1 MLDFF
6 TILTKGG
13 IVLWSKSFTRITSS
27 PVNSLIG
34 DVLIEERAGENCYI
48 KDSYSLKWTFAN
60 ELDLIF
66 VAAYQK
72 ILQLAYIE
80 ELLATVKKFF
90 CDKFA
95 NLIRDTSQL
104 HKFDF
109 DEDFDIILNN
119 IEEKDSKSHNKLS
132 KPRPFEKTKKF
143 KETAEGSKKLSVND
157 ISKPPT
163 NPIISEDEIARNIED
178 LRLRSGKRGRGGRK
192 QSGTTKRSTESN
204 VSSDDKKQVRKKT
217 MRVWDDKLTKE
228 EMESLDYSGDKGDS
242 DKSSSVN
249 PQNLV
254 DQNQLGQFQD
264 GYYEV
269 QDLGQDDDED
279 EFEEDDDYNETN
291 DTSKNDS
298 GSSILSFFKNI
309 TGQKEITE
317 QDLVP
322 VLAKMKEHLINKNVA
337 ADIAAHLCDSVA
349 RNLVGQKTGSFKSI
363 QSTVKQSMEMSLK
376 RILTPKTSVDLLR
389 DIAQAQSDSRPY
401 TICFIGVNGVGKC
414 FAKGTKVLMYDG
426 THKSVEELDIG
437 NQIMGDDDS
446 PRTIQ
451 STTKGEGTMYRIIPN
466 NKGPAKFFECNDQH
480 ILVLKFAA
488 KPYVRSEEIP
498 IVNRSPR
505 IRLFWYEYDVRNNMI
520 VKKNDS
526 FYYGPGKDYPKKE
539 VAKRAAMREI
549 ERRPNLVTS
558 DFIWEV
564 PIKDF
569 LTASDEVQRSCL
581 MFKPNRVI
589 FKSVQGRFRVVL
601 SEILRVNPTDSQIL
615 AASWLVGAWIGGGI
629 MNSPA
634 IYVNENENE
643 ILKAIGQYS
652 ETLNWKFMKE
662 LQKSISECSEWKITF
677 MDDNNENGFLA
688 LLQMLNILDTKK
700 VPPAI
705 MTDELDQVRLP
716 LLAGILD
723 ISGHLLEENGN
734 CKYVYESIQERCEQ
748 ICNLANLSGFYS
760 TNTVAN
766 MKECSNNIT
775 TSSHCAIIS
784 GNKLDI
790 LPLVVSR
797 KKVLKNH
804 DHHKLDRD
812 MVWKFKVEKVGPA
825 SYYGFKVDK
834 NERILLADLTVSHN
848 STNLSKTCFWLLQ
861 NGLKVLIAAC
871 DTFRSGAVE
880 QLRVHVRNLNSLGQ
894 NSNVEL
900 YERGYGKDAAGI
912 AKDAINYAKTNK
924 FDVVLIDTAGRM
936 QDNEPLMRALAK
948 LVSVNNPD
956 KIIFV
961 GEALVGNEAVDQL
974 TKFNQALKDF
984 SGLQN
989 PRHID
994 GMILTKFDTVDDKVG
1009 AALSMTY
1016 TTGQP
1021 ILFVGTGQ
1029 TYTDLKNM
1037 RVGHIIHSLLKE

>member
-34 DVLIEERAGENCYI
+34 DVLIEERAGENSYT

-95 NLIRDTSQL
+95 NLIKDSGKL

-109 DEDFDIILNN
+109 DEDFDAILNK
-119 IEEKDSKSHNKLS
+119 IEEKDSKSHEKLS

-143 KETAEGSKKLSVND
+143 KETAEGSKKLSVSD

-163 NPIISEDEIARNIED
+163 NPIISEDEIARNIEE
-178 LRLRSGKRGRGGRK
+178 LHRHKGKRGRGGRK
-192 QSGTTKRSTESN
+192 QSGTGRPN
-204 VSSDDKKQVRKKT
+204 VSSDEKKQARKKT
-217 MRVWDDKLTKE
+217 MRVWDDKVSKT

-242 DKSSSVN
+242 DKSSSVD

-269 QDLGQDDDED
+269 QDIGQDDDED
-279 EFEEDDDYNETN
+279 EFEEDDYDETN
-291 DTSKNDS
+291 DTSVENNS

-322 VLAKMKEHLINKNVA
+322 VLAKMKEHLIKKNVA

-389 DIAQAQSDSRPY
+389 DIAQAQSNSRPY
-401 TICFIGVNGVGKC
+401 SICFIGVNGVGKC
-414 FAKGTKVLMYDG
+414 FAKGTKILMYDG
-426 THKSVEELDIG
+426 TQQNVEELNVG
-437 NQIMGDDDS
+437 NQIMGDDDN

-451 STTKGEGTMYRIIPN
+451 STTKGEGIMYRIIPN
-466 NKGPAKFFECNDQH
+466 DKGPAKFFECNDQH

-488 KPYVRSEEIP
+488 EPYMRSEEIP
-498 IVNRSPR
+498 IINRSPR
-505 IRLFWYEYDVRNNMI
+505 IRLFWYEYDAQNNMI

-526 FYYGPGKDYPKKE
+526 FYYGPGEDYPKKE
-539 VAKRAAMREI
+539 VAKRAAIREMA
-549 ERRPNLVTS
+549 RRPNLVSS
-558 DFIWEV
+558 DFIWEI

-581 MFKPNRVI
+581 MFKPNQVI
-589 FKSVQGRFRVVL
+589 FKSVQGRFRVIL
-601 SEILRVNPTDSQIL
+601 SKILGVNPTNSQIS

-629 MNSPA
+629 VKSPI
-634 IYVNENENE
+634 IYVNENEKE
-643 ILKAIGQYS
+643 ILRAIEQYS
-652 ETLNWKFMKE
+652 EMLNWRYMKE
-662 LQKSISECSEWKITF
+662 LHKAKLDDSEWKISF
-677 MDDNNENGFLA
+677 MSDYDIENGFYV
-688 LLQMLNILDTKK
+688 LLQTLDILDTKK
-700 VPPAI
+700 VPPVI

-723 ISGHLLEENGN
+723 INSHLLEENRIYR
-734 CKYVYESIQERCEQ
+734 YVYRSLHERCEQ

-760 TNTVAN
+760 TNIVAN
-766 MKECSNNIT
+766 MKECSDNIT
-775 TSSHCAIIS
+775 TPSCTIIS
-784 GNKLDI
+784 GNKLEK

-797 KKVLKNH
+797 KKVFRNR
-804 DHHKLDRD
+804 DHRKFNRD
-812 MVWKFKVEKVGPA
+812 MVWGFKVEKVGLG

-880 QLRVHVRNLNSLGQ
+880 QLRVHVRNLNALGQ

-912 AKDAINYAKTNK
+912 AKDAINYAKINK

-984 SGLQN
+984 SGLQD

>member
-34 DVLIEERAGENCYI
+34 DVLIEERAGENSYT

-95 NLIRDTSQL
+95 NFIKDSGKL

-109 DEDFDIILNN
+109 DEDFGAILNK
-119 IEEKDSKSHNKLS
+119 IEEKDSKSHEKLS

-143 KETAEGSKKLSVND
+143 KETAEGSKKLSVSD

-163 NPIISEDEIARNIED
+163 NPIISEDEIARNIEE
-178 LRLRSGKRGRGGRK
+178 LHRYNGKRGRGGRK
-192 QSGTTKRSTESN
+192 QSGTGRPN
-204 VSSDDKKQVRKKT
+204 VSSDEKKQARKKT
-217 MRVWDDKLTKE
+217 MRVWDDKVSKA

-242 DKSSSVN
+242 DKSSSVD

-269 QDLGQDDDED
+269 QDIGQDDDED
-279 EFEEDDDYNETN
+279 EFEEDDYNETN
-291 DTSKNDS
+291 DTSVENNS
-298 GSSILSFFKNI
+298 GSSILSFFKSI

-322 VLAKMKEHLINKNVA
+322 VLAKMKEHLIKKNVA

-401 TICFIGVNGVGKC
+401 TICFIGVN
-414 FAKGTKVLMYDG
+414 
-426 THKSVEELDIG
+426 
-437 NQIMGDDDS
+437 
-446 PRTIQ
+446 
-451 STTKGEGTMYRIIPN
+451 
-466 NKGPAKFFECNDQH
+466 
-480 ILVLKFAA
+480 
-488 KPYVRSEEIP
+488 
-498 IVNRSPR
+498 
-505 IRLFWYEYDVRNNMI
+505 
-520 VKKNDS
+520 
-526 FYYGPGKDYPKKE
+526 
-539 VAKRAAMREI
+539 
-549 ERRPNLVTS
+549 
-558 DFIWEV
+558 
-564 PIKDF
+564 
-569 LTASDEVQRSCL
+569 
-581 MFKPNRVI
+581 
-589 FKSVQGRFRVVL
+589 
-601 SEILRVNPTDSQIL
+601 
-615 AASWLVGAWIGGGI
+615 
-629 MNSPA
+629 
-634 IYVNENENE
+634 
-643 ILKAIGQYS
+643 
-652 ETLNWKFMKE
+652 
-662 LQKSISECSEWKITF
+662 
-677 MDDNNENGFLA
+677 
-688 LLQMLNILDTKK
+688 
-700 VPPAI
+700 
-705 MTDELDQVRLP
+705 
-716 LLAGILD
+716 
-723 ISGHLLEENGN
+723 
-734 CKYVYESIQERCEQ
+734 
-748 ICNLANLSGFYS
+748 
-760 TNTVAN
+760 
-766 MKECSNNIT
+766 
-775 TSSHCAIIS
+775 
-784 GNKLDI
+784 
-790 LPLVVSR
+790 
-797 KKVLKNH
+797 
-804 DHHKLDRD
+804 
-812 MVWKFKVEKVGPA
+812 
-825 SYYGFKVDK
+825 
-834 NERILLADLTVSHN
+834 DLT

-880 QLRVHVRNLNSLGQ
+880 QLRVHVRNLNALGQ

-912 AKDAINYAKTNK
+912 AKDAINYAKINK
-924 FDVVLIDTAGRM
+924 FEVVLIDTAGRM

-994 GMILTKFDTVDDKVG
+994 GMILTKFDTVDDKVWR
-1009 AALSMTY
+1009 
-1016 TTGQP
+1016 
-1021 ILFVGTGQ
+1021 
-1029 TYTDLKNM
+1029 K
-1037 RVGHIIHSLLKE
+1037 

>member
-34 DVLIEERAGENCYI
+34 DVLIEERAGENSYT

-95 NLIRDTSQL
+95 NFIKDSGKL

-109 DEDFDIILNN
+109 DEDFGAILNK
-119 IEEKDSKSHNKLS
+119 IEEKDSKSHEKLS

-143 KETAEGSKKLSVND
+143 KETAEGSKKLSVSD

-163 NPIISEDEIARNIED
+163 NPIISEDEIARNIEE
-178 LRLRSGKRGRGGRK
+178 LHRYNGKRGRGGRK
-192 QSGTTKRSTESN
+192 QSGTGRPN
-204 VSSDDKKQVRKKT
+204 VSSDEKKQARKKT
-217 MRVWDDKLTKE
+217 MRVWDDKVSKA

-242 DKSSSVN
+242 DKSSSVD

-269 QDLGQDDDED
+269 QDIGQDDDED
-279 EFEEDDDYNETN
+279 EFEEDDYNETN
-291 DTSKNDS
+291 DTSVENNS
-298 GSSILSFFKNI
+298 GSSILSFFKSI

-322 VLAKMKEHLINKNVA
+322 VLAKMKEHLIKKNVA

-414 FAKGTKVLMYDG
+414 FAKGTKILMYDG
-426 THKSVEELDIG
+426 THQNVEELNVG
-437 NQIMGDDDS
+437 NQIMGDDDN

-451 STTKGEGTMYRIIPN
+451 STTKGEGIMYRIIPN
-466 NKGPAKFFECNDQH
+466 DKGPAKFFECNDQH

-488 KPYVRSEEIP
+488 EPYMRSEEIP
-498 IVNRSPR
+498 IINRSPR
-505 IRLFWYEYDVRNNMI
+505 IRLFWYEYDTQNNMI

-526 FYYGPGKDYPKKE
+526 FYYGPGEDYPKKE
-539 VAKRAAMREI
+539 VAKRAAIREMA
-549 ERRPNLVTS
+549 RRPNLVSS
-558 DFIWEV
+558 DFIWEI

-569 LTASDEVQRSCL
+569 LTASDEIQRSCL
-581 MFKPNRVI
+581 MFKPNQVI
-589 FKSVQGRFRVVL
+589 FKSVQGRFRVIL
-601 SEILRVNPTDSQIL
+601 SKILGVSPTNSQIS
-615 AASWLVGAWIGGGI
+615 AASWLVGVWIGGGI
-629 MNSPA
+629 VKSPI
-634 IYVNENENE
+634 IYVNENEKE
-643 ILKAIGQYS
+643 ILRAIEQYS
-652 ETLNWKFMKE
+652 EMLNWRYMKE
-662 LQKSISECSEWKITF
+662 LHKAKLDDSEWKISF
-677 MDDNNENGFLA
+677 MSDNDIENGFYV
-688 LLQMLNILDTKK
+688 LLQTLDILDTKK
-700 VPPAI
+700 VTPVI

-723 ISGHLLEENGN
+723 ISSHLLEENRN
-734 CKYVYESIQERCEQ
+734 YRYVYRSLHERCEQ

-760 TNTVAN
+760 TNIVSN
-766 MKECSNNIT
+766 MKECSDNIT
-775 TSSHCAIIS
+775 TPSCCTIIS
-784 GNKLDI
+784 GNKLEK
-790 LPLVVSR
+790 LPLVISR
-797 KKVLKNH
+797 KKVFRNR
-804 DHHKLDRD
+804 DHPKFNRD
-812 MVWKFKVEKVGPA
+812 MVWGFKVEKVGLG

-880 QLRVHVRNLNSLGQ
+880 QLRVHVRNLNALGQ

-912 AKDAINYAKTNK
+912 AKDAINYAKINK
-924 FDVVLIDTAGRM
+924 FEVVLIDTAGRM

>member
-34 DVLIEERAGENCYI
+34 DVLIEERAGENSYT

-95 NLIRDTSQL
+95 NFIKDSGKL

-109 DEDFDIILNN
+109 DEDFGAILNK
-119 IEEKDSKSHNKLS
+119 IEEKDSKSHEKLS

-143 KETAEGSKKLSVND
+143 KETAEGSKKLSVSD

-163 NPIISEDEIARNIED
+163 NPIISEDEIARNIEE
-178 LRLRSGKRGRGGRK
+178 LHRYNGKRGRGGRK
-192 QSGTTKRSTESN
+192 QSGTGRPDE
-204 VSSDDKKQVRKKT
+204 KKQARKKT
-217 MRVWDDKLTKE
+217 MRVWDDKVSKA

-242 DKSSSVN
+242 DKSSSVD

-269 QDLGQDDDED
+269 QDIGQDDDEG
-279 EFEEDDDYNETN
+279 EFEEDDYNETN
-291 DTSKNDS
+291 DTSVENNS
-298 GSSILSFFKNI
+298 GSSILSFFKSI

-322 VLAKMKEHLINKNVA
+322 VLAKMKEHLIKKNVA

-414 FAKGTKVLMYDG
+414 FAKGTKILMYDG
-426 THKSVEELDIG
+426 THQNVEELNVG
-437 NQIMGDDDS
+437 NQIMGDDDN

-451 STTKGEGTMYRIIPN
+451 STTKGEGIMYRIIPN
-466 NKGPAKFFECNDQH
+466 DKGPAKFFECNDQH

-488 KPYVRSEEIP
+488 EPYMRSEEIP
-498 IVNRSPR
+498 IINRSPR
-505 IRLFWYEYDVRNNMI
+505 IRLFWYEYDTQNNMI

-526 FYYGPGKDYPKKE
+526 FYYGPGEDYPKKE
-539 VAKRAAMREI
+539 VAKRAAIREMA
-549 ERRPNLVTS
+549 RRPNLVSS
-558 DFIWEV
+558 DFIWEI

-569 LTASDEVQRSCL
+569 LTASDEIQRSCL
-581 MFKPNRVI
+581 MFKPNQVI
-589 FKSVQGRFRVVL
+589 FKSVQGRFRVIL
-601 SEILRVNPTDSQIL
+601 SKILGVSPTNSQIS
-615 AASWLVGAWIGGGI
+615 AASWLVGVWIGGGI
-629 MNSPA
+629 VKSPI
-634 IYVNENENE
+634 IYVNENEKE
-643 ILKAIGQYS
+643 ILRAIEQYS
-652 ETLNWKFMKE
+652 EMLNWRYMKE
-662 LQKSISECSEWKITF
+662 LHKAKLDDSEWKISF
-677 MDDNNENGFLA
+677 MSDNDIEN
-688 LLQMLNILDTKK
+688 
-700 VPPAI
+700 VPSVI

-723 ISGHLLEENGN
+723 ISSHLLEENRN
-734 CKYVYESIQERCEQ
+734 YRYVYRSLHERCEQ

-760 TNTVAN
+760 TNIVSN
-766 MKECSNNIT
+766 MKECSDNIT
-775 TSSHCAIIS
+775 TPSCCTIIS
-784 GNKLDI
+784 GNKLEK
-790 LPLVVSR
+790 LPLVISR
-797 KKVLKNH
+797 KKVFRNR
-804 DHHKLDRD
+804 DHPKFNRD
-812 MVWKFKVEKVGPA
+812 MVWGFKVEKVGLG

-880 QLRVHVRNLNSLGQ
+880 QLRVHVRNLNALGQ

-900 YERGYGKDAAGI
+900 YERGYRKDAARI
-912 AKDAINYAKTNK
+912 AKDAINYAKINK